1 MSCIIC
7 HKPHQIQMTMM
18 IHNDLLVDGELQIR
32 KFCYRCMYVISKVYN
47 NLLQND
53 VNDLQAFNLVQEMLD
68 GAE

>member
-1 MSCIIC
+1 
-7 HKPHQIQMTMM
+7 
-18 IHNDLLVDGELQIR
+18 
-32 KFCYRCMYVISKVYN
+32 MYVISKAYN